1 MMTPPRLLQA
11 LHECLAMSPSVAFHA
26 KRFIVAYS
34 GGLDSHCLLH
44 LLSTCKKQFDIN
56 IEAVHVHHGLQ
67 DDADRWVEH
76 CQQVCEQLDVPLT
89 ILHVQAKAEKGESP
103 EAAARKARY
112 AGLHDVIK
120 EDDILLTAQHQD
132 DQAETLLLQLFRGS
146 GSRGQASM
154 PRQRSFSKGQ
164 HWRPLLNITRDEL
177 RDYAQQQQLNPSRR
191 RRSPAG

>member
-1 MMTPPRLLQA
+1 MPMTPSRLLQA
-11 LHECLAMSPSVAFHA
+11 LHECLAARPLAAFHP

-44 LLSTCKKQFDIN
+44 LLSSCREQLAVS

-67 DDADRWVEH
+67 SDADRWAKH
-76 CQQVCEQLDVPLT
+76 CEDVCQQLDVPLT
-89 ILHVQAKAEKGESP
+89 VLHVEARAAKGESP

-112 AGLHDVIK
+112 AGLHKVIRKGDV
-120 EDDILLTAQHQD
+120 LLTAQHRD

-154 PRQRSFSKGQ
+154 PSNV
-164 HWRPLLNITRDEL
+164 PLPR
-177 RDYAQQQQLNPSRR
+177 
-191 RRSPAG
+191 